1 MMKKA
6 THIVVHYHDYGT
18 SVNLVRYTGKRK
30 WGPTEDEVIAACEI
44 DFEEYKGETIDIFPI
59 EDGEEVVEIK

>member
-6 THIVVHYHDYGT
+6 THIVVHNHDYGT
-18 SVNLVRYTGKRK
+18 SVNLVRYIGKREQ
-30 WGPTEDEVIAACEI
+30 GPTEDEVIDACKI